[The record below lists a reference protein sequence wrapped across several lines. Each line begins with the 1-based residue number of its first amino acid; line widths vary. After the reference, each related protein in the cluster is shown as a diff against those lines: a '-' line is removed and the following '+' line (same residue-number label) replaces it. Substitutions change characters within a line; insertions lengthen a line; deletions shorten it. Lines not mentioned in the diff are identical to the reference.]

1 MSNSESLRHKDT
13 GHSLETLAL
22 MMQEQVDECW
32 AEWWT
37 SPSTWLC
44 FPAQPWRCPRNKRR
58 PCLKDSQKPGQVR
71 TAECEHA
78 VGREG
83 SRWREGLG
91 KAWLC
96 SSLPQPC
103 ASFQPATPSPEM
115 QAGPLV
121 SKVGPGWG
129 EEQSRGAHWL
139 VGPEASLLA
148 PHVKDEQLQLSER
161 DVGEL
166 LTDKVSW
173 RGRNAPE
180 GASGPVCGHLGP
192 LPWEAWVWAPQ
203 TQFSKDGWHPQ
214 KRWVY
219 RPPIHKL
226 RYLKENS
233 WNR

>member
-1 MSNSESLRHKDT
+1 MSVRQNGELAQALGSVSQPNAGDVPETRRDCALKTVRNLGRCGLLSVSTR
-13 GHSLETLAL
+13 LE
-22 MMQEQVDECW
+22 E
-32 AEWWT
+32 
-37 SPSTWLC
+37 
-44 FPAQPWRCPRNKRR
+44 K
-58 PCLKDSQKPGQVR
+58 
-71 TAECEHA
+71 
-78 VGREG
+78 
-83 SRWREGLG
+83 GLG
-91 KAWLC
+91 GGKDWGRLCLC

-121 SKVGPGWG
+121 SKIGPGWG
-129 EEQSRGAHWL
+129 GERSREDAHWL

-148 PHVKDEQLQLSER
+148 PHIKDEQLQLSER
-161 DVGEL
+161 DVEEI
-166 LTDKVSW
+166 LTDKVNW
-173 RGRNAPE
+173 RGGNAPE
-180 GASGPVCGHLGP
+180 GASSPVCGHVGP

-203 TQFSKDGWHPQ
+203 TQFSKDGWHLQ